1 MKYFFFSSSHI
12 FYNMFRQP
20 TKTIKAHR
28 EFSYMELKNSY
39 VGKLTANV
47 RFFLKEKQ

>member
-1 MKYFFFSSSHI
+1 MKYFFSSSHM

-20 TKTIKAHR
+20 TKTIKEHR

-47 RFFLKEKQ
+47 KFFLQEKQ